1 MFEGLVQPMHL
12 LLVLVVALVVFGPGR
27 LPELGKTLGAAI
39 RDFRRAMNGGE
50 EDRRGAVR
58 PNGADVVRPSE
69 PPGTPDS
76 AVERQTR

>member
-12 LLVLVVALVVFGPGR
+12 LLVLVIALIVFGPGR
-27 LPELGKTLGAAI
+27 LPELGKTLGLAI

-58 PNGADVVRPSE
+58 PNGADVARPTE
-69 PPGTPDS
+69 QPDATDS
-76 AVERQTR
+76 AVER